1 MTDSLVPGALVRWT
15 RGEGLGVIRRMEGG
29 RVEVQWDV
37 PGAPPIFVAK
47 GAPLVRAALPAQVR
61 RRSTDQAGI
70 LGLLVS
76 EDPPKWKVTVL
87 GPSGFIER
95 VVPEADLRPDHALD
109 PAARMVNGEIGT
121 PKQFNLQLVTRF
133 YRLEHLHNDLVSLG
147 DARVD
152 VKPHQVG
159 VVHRVVTNYP
169 HRFLLCDEVGLGKTI
184 EAGMILKELRA
195 RKQARRALIIVP
207 PNLLRQWQFELKSKF
222 NEVFSILNTATVQYL
237 KIQGHDGNPFAQ
249 FDSVLV
255 SSDWVSTKKWA
266 DLAVQVEWDM
276 VVVDEAHHA
285 RLRRWGTRTQTTQL
299 YNLVSRLSSPA
310 HFATRALLF
319 LTATPMQLEANEL
332 YSLLELVDPA
342 LFPTEDHFERNR
354 REAPGLNLLVEK
366 LQQHGFPVP
375 GVDPDEVIA
384 NVAAWLGIDNEL
396 AAKRLRAGSDEI
408 DSLCSE
414 LASHHLLSE
423 VLIRN
428 RKAVVGGFMPRRATR
443 WEVEL
448 RDDERRALA
457 AVEDYVING
466 FNLADA
472 TKDNAIGFVMVIFQ
486 KLMASSIRALRESLA
501 KRRQRLIK
509 KAVEAGVPVA
519 ELELRVEDDAQT
531 ENLVGA
537 AGAAYA
543 TEVADLAALVELLDK
558 IEVDSKADALITNLG
573 VIFEH
578 TPDAKVLIF
587 TEFRE
592 TQRYLAERIAQ
603 EGWNVNVFHGQ
614 QTPLDKDRSVERF
627 RDEPGPQ
634 VLICTEAGGEGR
646 NFQFC
651 HLLVN
656 YDLPWNPMRVE
667 QRIGRVD
674 RIGQDQIVQI
684 FNLWVK
690 GTIEERVLNVLERR
704 INVFVDTVGGLD
716 PILGDTE
723 KDLRKI
729 LRMAEGDRE
738 RALTRLE
745 DQLEKQVK
753 SARAAEEKLR
763 DFIMDTKSFSRE
775 IAEKIAGRQSPVS
788 ADDQE
793 RFVTALLADVRTHIG
808 KPSQGEWQL
817 TFNDPF
823 TSDYPEFFVDG
834 RKRRAVF
841 RATERKDTE
850 LVEYF
855 AFGHPI
861 VEAIVERVL
870 DPRYPGANGTRRL
883 PAGEDLAAVTGW
895 LFVYVLTVPGI
906 RPLSKLLP
914 VFVSDDHT
922 VSVDIGEA
930 LIRRATRFAREAE
943 TAVPDAEIP
952 FDDLDQIQAAAERFV
967 NEATAVLERDAQ
979 QDAEV
984 RANRERAKLEA
995 YFDYRQQAATDRLAA
1010 TAATLARVEASTDD
1024 SERRIIPVW
1033 QSNLE
1038 RDERLVQELADERAR
1053 QLAAVEKLL
1062 HPVVDWELVSAGR
1075 IEVVAGGDDER
1086 REWHVMRRRD
1096 RGSTQTEG
1104 QPSA

>member
-1 MTDSLVPGALVRWT
+1 MSDALVEGAVVRWT
-15 RGEGLGVIRRMEGG
+15 GGDGIGLIRRIANG
-29 RVEVQWDV
+29 RIEVQWDV
-37 PGAPPIFVAK
+37 PGDQMPTIFASK
-47 GAPLVRAALPAQVR
+47 NAPLVRVALPAQVR
-61 RRSTDQAGI
+61 RRSTDQPGI
-70 LGLLVS
+70 LGSQVS

-87 GPSGFIER
+87 GAGGFLEK

-109 PAARMVNGEIGT
+109 PAARMINGEIGT
-121 PKQFNLQLVTRF
+121 PRQFNLQLVTRF

-159 VVHRVVTNYP
+159 VVHRVVTTYP

-195 RKQARRALIIVP
+195 RRQARRTLIIVP

-237 KIQGHDGNPFAQ
+237 KTQGHDGNPFAH

-255 SSDWVSTKKWA
+255 SADWISTKKWA

-285 RLRRWGTRTQTTQL
+285 RLRRWGNRTQTTQL
-299 YNLVSRLSSPA
+299 YNLVSRLASPA
-310 HFATRALLF
+310 HYANRALLF
-319 LTATPMQLEANEL
+319 LTATPMQLEAHEL
-332 YSLLELVDPA
+332 YSLVDLVDPA
-342 LFPTEDHFERNR
+342 LFPTEAHFVRNTAD
-354 REAPGLNLLVEK
+354 APGLNRLVEQ
-366 LQQHGFPVP
+366 LRQHGFPVP
-375 GVDPDEVIA
+375 GHDDDAVISQ
-384 NVAAWLGIDNEL
+384 VARWLGIDEEL
-396 AAKRLRAGSDEI
+396 AGKRLRGGSDEI
-408 DSLCSE
+408 DAVTIE
-414 LASHHLLSE
+414 LSSHHLLSE

-457 AVEDYVING
+457 AVEDYVLHG
-466 FNLADA
+466 FNLAES
-472 TKDNAIGFVMVIFQ
+472 TRDNAIGFVMVIFQ
-486 KLMASSIRALRESLA
+486 KLMASSIRALRTSLA
-501 KRRQRLIK
+501 GRRERLLK
-509 KAVEAGVPVA
+509 KAIESGVPVS
-519 ELELRVEDDAQT
+519 ELELRVDDDAT
-531 ENLVGA
+531 TFDVVGA
-537 AGAAYA
+537 AGSAYA
-543 TEVADLAALVELLDK
+543 AEAADLSRLVALLDAV
-558 IEVDSKADALITNLG
+558 EVDSKAEAVLQNLD

-578 TPDAKVLIF
+578 DANEKVLIF

-592 TQRYLAERIAQ
+592 TQAYLAQRIA
-603 EGWNVNVFHGQ
+603 ERGWHVNVFHGQ
-614 QTPLDKDRSVERF
+614 QKPLDKDRSVEQF
-627 RDEPGPQ
+627 RDEAGSQ

-674 RIGQDQIVQI
+674 RIGQDEIVQI

-704 INVFVDTVGGLD
+704 INVFEDTVGGLD

-729 LRMAEGDRE
+729 LRLGEADRDRE
-738 RALTRLE
+738 LSRLE
-745 DQLEKQVK
+745 EQLEKQVK
-753 SARAAEEKLR
+753 SARAADEKLR

-775 IAEKIAGRQSPVS
+775 IAEKIAGRQSPVT

-808 KPSQGEWQL
+808 KPAQGEWQL

-841 RATERKDTE
+841 RADERKDTE

-861 VEAIVERVL
+861 VESIVDRVL
-870 DPRYPGANGTRRL
+870 DPSYPGVNGTRRID
-883 PAGEDLAAVTGW
+883 AGDDLAPGGGW
-895 LFVYVLTVPGI
+895 LFVYVLTVPGV
-906 RPLSKLLP
+906 RPMSQLLP
-914 VFVSDDHT
+914 VFVADDHS
-922 VSVDIGEA
+922 VSVEVGEA
-930 LIRRATRFAREAE
+930 LIRRATRLPRSGEE
-943 TAVPDAEIP
+943 PIPPDEIP
-952 FDDLDQIQAAAERFV
+952 FDGLDEVQAAAERFV
-967 NEATAVLERDAQ
+967 NEAAAVLERESEQ
-979 QDAEV
+979 EAEV
-984 RANRERAKLEA
+984 RAERERTKLEA

-1010 TAATLARVEASTDD
+1010 TAATLQRVQSSTDEG
-1024 SERRIIPVW
+1024 ERRIIPVW
-1033 QSNLE
+1033 QANLE

-1053 QLAAVEKLL
+1053 QLAAVDKILN
-1062 HPVVDWELVSAGR
+1062 PVVDWELVSAGR
-1075 IEVVAGGDDER
+1075 IEIRPARIPEV
-1086 REWHVMRRRD
+1086 
-1096 RGSTQTEG
+1096 TE
-1104 QPSA
+1104 SVDA

>member
-1 MTDSLVPGALVRWT
+1 MSEPLVEGTVVRWT
-15 RGEGLGVIRRMEGG
+15 GGGGTGVIRRIGG
-29 RVEVQWDV
+29 GQVEVEWDQASEFTPRV
-37 PGAPPIFVAK
+37 FAAK
-47 GAPLVRAALPAQVR
+47 NAPLARVVLPSRVR
-61 RRSTDQAGI
+61 RLSTDQPGI
-70 LGLLVS
+70 LGDRVS

-87 GPSGFIER
+87 GPTGFLEK
-95 VVPEADLRPDHALD
+95 VVPEADLRPDQALD
-109 PAARMVNGEIGT
+109 PASRMLNGEIGT
-121 PKQFNLQLVTRF
+121 PRQFNLQLVTRF

-195 RKQARRALIIVP
+195 RQQARRALIIVP

-237 KIQGHDGNPFAQ
+237 RTQGHDGNPFAH

-255 SSDWVSTKKWA
+255 SADWISTKKWA
-266 DLAVQVEWDM
+266 DLVVQVEWDM
-276 VVVDEAHHA
+276 VIVDEAHHA
-285 RLRRWGTRTQTTQL
+285 RLRRWGNRTQTTQL
-299 YNLVSRLSSPA
+299 YNLVSRLASPA
-310 HFATRALLF
+310 YFSRRALLF
-319 LTATPMQLEANEL
+319 LTATPMQLEAHEL
-332 YSLLELVDPA
+332 YSLVELVDPA

-354 REAPGLNLLVEK
+354 GDAPGLNRLVEQ
-366 LQQHGFPVP
+366 LRQHGFPLP
-375 GVDPDEVIA
+375 GQDPDETVGQ
-384 NVAAWLGIDNEL
+384 VATWLGIDHEL
-396 AAKRLRAGSDEI
+396 AAKRLRAGVSEI
-408 DSLCSE
+408 DALCAD

-448 RDDERRALA
+448 QDDERRALA
-457 AVEDYVING
+457 AVEDYVLNG
-466 FNLADA
+466 FNLAES
-472 TKDNAIGFVMVIFQ
+472 TRDNAIGFVMVIFQ
-486 KLMASSIRALRESLA
+486 KLMASSIRALRTSLA
-501 KRRQRLIK
+501 GRRERLLK
-509 KAVEAGVPVA
+509 KAADAGVPSA
-519 ELELRVEDDAQT
+519 ELELRIDDDDLT
-531 ENLVGA
+531 SRVVGA
-537 AGAAYA
+537 TPSAYGAEA
-543 TEVADLAALVELLDK
+543 TDLARLVQLLDG
-558 IEVDSKADALITNLG
+558 IQVDSKAEAFLRNLD

-578 TPDAKVLIF
+578 DPNEKVIVF

-592 TQRYLAERIAQ
+592 TQSYLAQRLAER
-603 EGWNVNVFHGQ
+603 GWHVNVFHGQ
-614 QTPLDKDRSVERF
+614 QKPLDKDRSVERF
-627 RDEPGPQ
+627 KDEPGSQ
-634 VLICTEAGGEGR
+634 VLVCTEAGGEGR

-684 FNLWVK
+684 FNMWVK

-704 INVFVDTVGGLD
+704 INVFEDTVGGLD

-729 LRMAEGDRE
+729 LRLAEADRDRE
-738 RALTRLE
+738 LNRLE
-745 DQLEKQVK
+745 DQLEKQVET
-753 SARAAEEKLR
+753 ARAAEAKLR
-763 DFIMDTKSFSRE
+763 DFIMDTKSYSRE
-775 IAEKIAGRQSPVS
+775 IAEKIAGRQSPVT

-793 RFVTALLADVRTHIG
+793 RFITALLADVRTHIG
-808 KPSQGEWQL
+808 KQTKGEWQL

-823 TSDYPEFFVDG
+823 TSDYPEFFIDG

-870 DPRYPGANGTRRL
+870 DAKYPGVNGTRRIEAGDDL
-883 PAGEDLAAVTGW
+883 GPAKGW
-895 LFVYVLTVPGI
+895 LFVYVLNVPGV
-906 RPLSKLLP
+906 RLLSQLLP
-914 VFVSDDHT
+914 LFVTDDCS
-922 VSVDIGEA
+922 VSVETGEA
-930 LIRRATRFAREAE
+930 LIRRATLLPRQGESAISPE
-943 TAVPDAEIP
+943 EIP
-952 FDDLDQIQAAAERFV
+952 FDGLDEVQACAERFV
-967 NEATAVLERDAQ
+967 GEAAAVLERDSRHE
-979 QDAEV
+979 AEA
-984 RANRERAKLEA
+984 RADRERAKLEA

-1010 TAATLARVEASTDD
+1010 TAATLNRLESSADEG
-1024 SERRIIPVW
+1024 ERRIIPVW
-1033 QSNLE
+1033 QANLD
-1038 RDERLVQELADERAR
+1038 RDERLLQELADDRAR

-1062 HPVVDWELVSAGR
+1062 RPVVDWELVSAGR
-1075 IEVVAGGDDER
+1075 VEVIATE
-1086 REWHVMRRRD
+1086 RD
-1096 RGSTQTEG
+1096 RATHNMTIDDASVRGIG
-1104 QPSA
+1104 RG